1 MSTEGAAGTSARG
14 ALRTGVGLVDDAVL
28 LLLVAWAGPIAILLL
43 GMPLMLSVRFLLEIA
58 QRM

>member
-1 MSTEGAAGTSARG
+1 MSTEGAAGNSVTG
-14 ALRTGVGLVDDAVL
+14 TLRAGVGLAGDAVL
-28 LLLVAWAGPIAILLL
+28 LLLVAWLCPIAILLL